1 MRFVILNYSNLEYVK
16 SICDNL
22 FKIANKRPTVINY
35 NDDEIPN
42 CDLIILPDEF
52 LGLEKIIK
60 KVSMSSA
67 IKQVKNHIARG
78 GAVLGI
84 NSGAEVLITAR
95 LINAEIRRFNTKSTI
110 TKKVNLKIQN
120 KSISPFL
127 SMYRESEVI
136 ELNSKSFE
144 DQFILKTEPY
154 KKFKNQELVA
164 FNYNINNQ
172 QKIKN
177 STITDDNKIA
187 AIMTENGKVLCSI
200 PDPTILE
207 KDEIKN
213 DSKIFFENIIQTLS

>member
-1 MRFVILNYSNLEYVK
+1 
-16 SICDNL
+16 
-22 FKIANKRPTVINY
+22 
-35 NDDEIPN
+35 
-42 CDLIILPDEF
+42 
-52 LGLEKIIK
+52 
-60 KVSMSSA
+60 
-67 IKQVKNHIARG
+67 
-78 GAVLGI
+78 
-84 NSGAEVLITAR
+84 
-95 LINAEIRRFNTKSTI
+95 
-110 TKKVNLKIQN
+110 
-120 KSISPFL
+120 
-127 SMYRESEVI
+127 MYRESEVI

-213 DSKIFFENIIQTLS
+213 DSKIFFEKIIQTLS